1 MKELKTQ
8 DIRLASL
15 VWLFTGECPEVTGDY
30 PKVFVF
36 PNHPE
41 LKQTIRG
48 YYSEQGIQVKVS
60 ELFDRYNALRNL
72 IRLEMEGGVDDA
84 K

>member
-36 PNHPE
+36 SNHPE
-41 LKQTIRG
+41 LKQTIKD
-48 YYSEQGIQVKVS
+48 YYSGQGIQVKVS
-60 ELFDRYNALRNL
+60 ERFDRYNALRNL